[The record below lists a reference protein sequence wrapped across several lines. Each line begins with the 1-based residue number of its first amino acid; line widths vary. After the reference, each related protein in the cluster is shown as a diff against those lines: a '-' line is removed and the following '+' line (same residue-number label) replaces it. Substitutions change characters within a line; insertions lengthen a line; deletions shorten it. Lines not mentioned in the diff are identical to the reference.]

1 MLYLKFILL
10 NPKIL
15 KQSNNSN
22 IMVEYNSEIQELE
35 AQISKTKYNKSTQ
48 HAVGL
53 MKAKLAKLK
62 EKRETRGSGGKKM
75 EGYDV
80 RKTGDGTAIL
90 VGFPSVGKSTLLNDL
105 TNAESK
111 IAAYAFTTLTVVPG
125 VMHFNDAKIQ
135 ILDVPGIVKGAA
147 AGTGRG
153 KEVLSVMRS
162 AELAL
167 LVIDVNAPEHYDV
180 LKKEIYDS
188 HLRLNKH
195 KPDVKIVKTSHGGIH
210 MASTVKLTKIDEE
223 TVKSVCKEFKIM
235 NADIVIRTDIDV
247 DEFIDVIE
255 GNKKYIPAII
265 VINKIDLASE
275 KQVER
280 VVKELKADLAISAK
294 DKIYIEQLKELIFEK
309 LDLIRIYLKEPS
321 KEADLKVPIIISRQS
336 KVEDVCNK
344 LHKDFVAKFK
354 FCRVWGKSSKF
365 PGQRFMLD
373 HKLQDRDVLEI
384 HLR

>member
-1 MLYLKFILL
+1 
-10 NPKIL
+10 
-15 KQSNNSN
+15 
-22 IMVEYNSEIQELE
+22 MVEYNSEIQEIE
-35 AQISKTKYNKSTQ
+35 AQIAKTKYNKSTQ

-80 RKTGDGTAIL
+80 RKTGDGTVIL

-111 IAAYAFTTLTVVPG
+111 TAAYAFTTLTVVPG
-125 VMHFNDAKIQ
+125 IMHFGDAKIQ

-162 AELAL
+162 ADLAL
-167 LVIDVNAPEHYDV
+167 LIIDVNAPEHYDV

-188 HLRLNKH
+188 HLRLNKK
-195 KPDVKIVKTSHGGIH
+195 KPEVRIVKGSHGGIKV
-210 MASTVKLTKIDEE
+210 ASTVKLTKIDEE
-223 TVKSVCKEFKIM
+223 TIKSVCKEFKIN
-235 NADIVIRTDIDV
+235 NADIIIRTDIDV
-247 DEFIDVIE
+247 DEFIDVLE

-265 VINKIDLASE
+265 VVNKIDLATE
-275 KQVER
+275 KQVEKI
-280 VVKELKADLAISAK
+280 VTELKADLAISAK

-321 KEADLKVPIIISRQS
+321 KEADLKIPLIIARNS
-336 KVEDVCNK
+336 KIEDICNK
-344 LHKDFVAKFK
+344 LHKDFVSKFK

-373 HKLQDRDVLEI
+373 HKLQDRDIIEI

>member
-1 MLYLKFILL
+1 
-10 NPKIL
+10 
-15 KQSNNSN
+15 
-22 IMVEYNSEIQELE
+22 MVEYNSEITDLE
-35 AQISKTKYNKSTQ
+35 AQIAKTKYNKSTQ
-48 HAVGL
+48 HAIGL

-80 RKTGDGTAIL
+80 RKNGDGTVIL
-90 VGFPSVGKSTLLNDL
+90 IGFPSVGKSTLLNDL

-111 IAAYAFTTLTVVPG
+111 TAAYAFTTLTVVPG
-125 VMHFNDAKIQ
+125 TMHYNDAKIQ

-153 KEVLSVMRS
+153 REVLSVMRS

-167 LVIDVNAPEHYDV
+167 LIIDVNAPEHYDV
-180 LKKEIYDS
+180 LMKEIYDA

-195 KPDVKIVKTSHGGIH
+195 KPDVKIVKCSHGGIRV
-210 MASTVKLTKIDEE
+210 ASTLKLTKIDEE
-223 TVKSVCKEFKIM
+223 TIKSVCKEFRVM
-235 NADIVIRTDIDV
+235 NADIVLRTDIDV
-247 DEFIDVIE
+247 DEFIDVLE
-255 GNKKYIPAII
+255 GNKKYIPAIT
-265 VINKIDLASE
+265 VINKIDLATD

-280 VVKELKADLAISAK
+280 VIKDLKADLAISAK

-309 LDLIRIYLKEPS
+309 LDLIRLYLKEPG
-321 KEADLKVPIIISRQS
+321 KEADLKVPLIIGRNS
-336 KVEDVCNK
+336 KVEDLCNK

-354 FCRVWGKSSKF
+354 FCRVWGRSAKF

-373 HKLQDRDVLEI
+373 HKLEDRDVVEI

>member
-1 MLYLKFILL
+1 
-10 NPKIL
+10 
-15 KQSNNSN
+15 
-22 IMVEYNSEIQELE
+22 MVEYSNEIQELE
-35 AQISKTKYNKSTQ
+35 AQIAKTKYNKSTQ

-111 IAAYAFTTLTVVPG
+111 IAAYAFTTLTVIPG
-125 VMHFNDAKIQ
+125 VMHYNDAKIQ

-167 LVIDVNAPEHYDV
+167 LIIDVNAPEHYDV

-188 HLRLNKH
+188 HLRLNQT
-195 KPDVKIVKTSHGGIH
+195 KPDVKIVKSSHGGIQV
-210 MASTVKLTKIDEE
+210 ASTIKLTKIDEE
-223 TVKSVCKEFKIM
+223 TIRSVCKEFKIL
-235 NADIVIRTDIDV
+235 NADIIIRTDIDV

-255 GNKKYIPAII
+255 NNKKYIPAI
-265 VINKIDLASE
+265 VVVNKIDLATE
-275 KQVER
+275 KQVEK
-280 VVKELKADLAISAK
+280 VVKDLKADLAISAK
-294 DKIYIEQLKELIFEK
+294 DKVYIEQLKELIFEK

-321 KEADLKVPIIISRQS
+321 KEADLKVPIIISRHS
-336 KVEDVCNK
+336 KISDVCNK

-373 HKLQDRDVLEI
+373 HKLDDRDIVEI

>member
-1 MLYLKFILL
+1 
-10 NPKIL
+10 
-15 KQSNNSN
+15 
-22 IMVEYNSEIQELE
+22 MVEYNSEIQELE

-48 HAVGL
+48 HAIGL

-80 RKTGDGTAIL
+80 RKTGDGTVIL

-111 IAAYAFTTLTVVPG
+111 TAAYAFTTLTVVPG
-125 VMHFNDAKIQ
+125 VMHYNDAKIQ

-167 LVIDVNAPEHYDV
+167 LIIDVNAPEHYDV

-210 MASTVKLTKIDEE
+210 VANTVKLTKIDAD
-223 TVKSVCKEFKIM
+223 TIKSVCKEFKIL
-235 NADIVIRTDIDV
+235 NADIVVRTDIDV
-247 DEFIDVIE
+247 DEFIDVLE
-255 GNKKYIPAII
+255 GNKKYIPAI
-265 VINKIDLASE
+265 VVVNKIDLATE
-275 KQVER
+275 KQVEK
-280 VVKELKADLAISAK
+280 VIKDLKADLAISAK

-321 KEADLKVPIIISRQS
+321 KEADLKIPIIISRNS

-373 HKLQDRDVLEI
+373 HRMEDRDVLEI

>member
-1 MLYLKFILL
+1 
-10 NPKIL
+10 
-15 KQSNNSN
+15 
-22 IMVEYNSEIQELE
+22 MVEYNSEITELE
-35 AQISKTKYNKSTQ
+35 AQIAKVKYNKSTQ

-62 EKRETRGSGGKKM
+62 DKRETRGSGGKKM

-80 RKTGDGTAIL
+80 KKNGDGTVIL
-90 VGFPSVGKSTLLNDL
+90 IGFPSVGKSTLLNDL

-111 IAAYAFTTLTVVPG
+111 TAAYAFTTLTVIPG
-125 VMHFNDAKIQ
+125 TMHFNDAKIQ

-180 LKKEIYDS
+180 LMKEIYDS
-188 HLRLNKH
+188 HLRLNKK
-195 KPDVKIVKTSHGGIH
+195 KPDVKIIKCSHGGIKV
-210 MASTVKLTKIDEE
+210 ASTIKLTKIDE
-223 TVKSVCKEFKIM
+223 TTIKSVCKEFRIM
-235 NADIVIRTDIDV
+235 NADIVVRSDIDV
-247 DEFIDVIE
+247 DEFIDVLE
-255 GNKKYIPAII
+255 GNKKYIPALII
-265 VINKIDLASE
+265 INKIDLATD
-275 KQVER
+275 KQVES
-280 VVKELKADLAISAK
+280 VVTELKADLAISAK
-294 DKIYIEQLKELIFEK
+294 DKIYIEQLKELIFER
-309 LDLIRIYLKEPS
+309 LDLIRLYLKEPS
-321 KEADLKVPIIISRQS
+321 KEADLKVPLIISRNS
-336 KVEDVCNK
+336 KVEDLCNK

-373 HKLQDRDVLEI
+373 HKLQDRDVIEI

>member
-1 MLYLKFILL
+1 M
-10 NPKIL
+10 
-15 KQSNNSN
+15 
-22 IMVEYNSEIQELE
+22 EYTSEIQELE
-35 AQISKTKYNKSTQ
+35 AQIAKVKYNKSTQ

-62 EKRETRGSGGKKM
+62 EKRETRSSGGKKM

-80 RKTGDGTAIL
+80 KKNGDGTVIL
-90 VGFPSVGKSTLLNDL
+90 IGFPSVGKSTLLNDL

-111 IAAYAFTTLTVVPG
+111 TAAYAFTTLTVIPG
-125 VMHFNDAKIQ
+125 TMHYNDAKIQ

-180 LKKEIYDS
+180 LMKEIYDS
-188 HLRLNKH
+188 HLRLNKQ
-195 KPDVKIVKTSHGGIH
+195 KPDVKIIKCSNGGIRV
-210 MASTVKLTKIDEE
+210 ASTIKLTKIDE
-223 TVKSVCKEFKIM
+223 TTIKSVCKEFRLM
-235 NADIVIRTDIDV
+235 NADIVVRSDIDV
-247 DEFIDVIE
+247 DEFIDVLE
-255 GNKKYIPAII
+255 GNKKYIPALTI
-265 VINKIDLASE
+265 INKIDLATDS
-275 KQVER
+275 QVES

-294 DKIYIEQLKELIFEK
+294 DKIYIEQLKELIFER
-309 LDLIRIYLKEPS
+309 LDLIRIYLKEPG
-321 KEADLKVPIIISRQS
+321 KEADLKIPLIIARNS
-336 KVEDVCNK
+336 KVENLCNK

-373 HKLQDRDVLEI
+373 HKLQDRDIIEI

>member
-1 MLYLKFILL
+1 
-10 NPKIL
+10 
-15 KQSNNSN
+15 
-22 IMVEYNSEIQELE
+22 MVEYNSEIQEIE
-35 AQISKTKYNKSTQ
+35 AQIAKTKYNKSTQ

-80 RKTGDGTAIL
+80 RKTGDGTVIL

-111 IAAYAFTTLTVVPG
+111 TAAYAFTTLTVVPG
-125 VMHFNDAKIQ
+125 IMHFGDAKIQ

-162 AELAL
+162 ADLAL
-167 LVIDVNAPEHYDV
+167 LIIDVNAPEHYDV

-188 HLRLNKH
+188 HLRLNKK
-195 KPDVKIVKTSHGGIH
+195 KPEVRIVKGSHGGIKV
-210 MASTVKLTKIDEE
+210 ASTVKLTKIDEE
-223 TVKSVCKEFKIM
+223 TIKSVCKEFKIN
-235 NADIVIRTDIDV
+235 NADIIIRTDIDV
-247 DEFIDVIE
+247 DEFIDVLE

-265 VINKIDLASE
+265 VVNKIDLATE
-275 KQVER
+275 KQVEKI
-280 VVKELKADLAISAK
+280 VTDLKADLAISAK

-321 KEADLKVPIIISRQS
+321 KEADLKIPLIIARNS
-336 KVEDVCNK
+336 KIEDICNK
-344 LHKDFVAKFK
+344 LHKDFVSKFK

-373 HKLQDRDVLEI
+373 HKLQDRDIIEI